1 MVLGGSRASGSV
13 LATWCRIVARCG
25 AAAFLG
31 GTHERRDLVL
41 AGVVLRLPRLGRVPA
56 VARMARGEAMTPRR
70 AAIGLALLLAL
81 TVVGVLDASWLIG
94 ALIPLGTTR

>member
-1 MVLGGSRASGSV
+1 V
-13 LATWCRIVARCG
+13 T
-25 AAAFLG
+25 
-31 GTHERRDLVL
+31 T
-41 AGVVLRLPRLGRVPA
+41 
-56 VARMARGEAMTPRR
+56 RR